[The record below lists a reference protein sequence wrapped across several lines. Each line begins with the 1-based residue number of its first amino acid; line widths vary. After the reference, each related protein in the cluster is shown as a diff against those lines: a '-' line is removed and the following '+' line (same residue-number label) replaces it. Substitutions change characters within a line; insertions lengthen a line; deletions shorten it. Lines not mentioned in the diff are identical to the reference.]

1 VVEADKTNNLN
12 ILLSVQ
18 GANGAKW
25 EGYDYIINRLPTAIG
40 GTTAALEKVAVNNKF
55 EWSKAADC
63 ACYLNGKTFAVK
75 VALSDLGISENE
87 EFTVDFKV
95 ADGISEQGNIINYY
109 IDGDCA
115 PIGRLNYRYNSGK

>member
-1 VVEADKTNNLN
+1 ML
-12 ILLSVQ
+12 
-18 GANGAKW
+18 
-25 EGYDYIINRLPTAIG
+25 G
-40 GTTAALEKVAVNNKF
+40 GVTTVLEKVAANNQF

-75 VALSDLGISENE
+75 IALSDLGISKGEK
-87 EFTVDFKV
+87 FTIDFKV
-95 ADGISEQGNIINYY
+95 ADGISEQGNIIQYY